1 MSASPSSGGG
11 TFGAATSAHR
21 LSTRVCDNCI
31 RFVDPAST
39 LGTAVSDKSPSCSS
53 KVRCDLGQPSCTRC
67 LERGKTC
74 SYSTTRRRPGP
85 APGSGRQPRAIRNRR
100 HSEDTTIQGNS
111 ISEDTISLAAAVSDL
126 PSESPVSLVTSHAPT
141 QVSNQSSQGPNILP
155 EEEAYLADEYF
166 KSINEAI
173 PLFSTAAV
181 LSSKNILSDC
191 SSELVEALLLI
202 TAKLLGF
209 KFASTH
215 FDLDGRIDQ
224 ILSNTTLQE
233 DTAGDFPGLD
243 LFRKF
248 CLLVF
253 YEFHQFP
260 GQQAWVRIGKIVRL
274 AYWMGL
280 DRLDIIQSVSP
291 EWSNVSDA
299 DLQNWKLVWWCVYR
313 LDSYANLSSGTPYQV
328 DERLV
333 NTSLN
338 HQGQLSQDFAA
349 PCRLPHDPR
358 GLPDLLL
365 LVKAGSESSLLF
377 NIHLITI
384 TVLRQ
389 FGRAM
394 SMRYLVPYE
403 NLMAILLDAERTL
416 SAIRLALPRNFL
428 NPGRNAFM
436 NESNTNHHARL
447 ASVLHLHMAQLLAAL
462 ASCYYLPEGDDWTLS
477 WQRVLETCQNIAG
490 IAEKWDSNYTLTV
503 DPALLL
509 ISLTALVFLD
519 IHKKYTE
526 STNTYLISEIENCE
540 LLLLLQLEQF
550 SAHWKL
556 PSLLILSFKS
566 FKESVT
572 GPLSYPHIQLILSR
586 FESPLHPRWLQFL
599 SSAQTHLENVIWGHD
614 T

>member
-1 MSASPSSGGG
+1 MSESPSSGGG
-11 TFGAATSAHR
+11 TSGAAPSAHR

-31 RFVDPAST
+31 R
-39 LGTAVSDKSPSCSS
+39 S
-53 KVRCDLGQPSCTRC
+53 KVRCDLGQPSCSRC
-67 LERGKTC
+67 LDRGKTC

-85 APGSGRQPRAIRNRR
+85 APGSGRAPRAIRNRERR
-100 HSEDTTIQGNS
+100 HSGKSRQLTIQASRYLITRFEDIEEATQQADS
-111 ISEDTISLAAAVSDL
+111 ILEDIASSVPVVSDL
-126 PSESPVSLVTSHAPT
+126 PSETSETPVTSHT
-141 QVSNQSSQGPNILP
+141 SIGNQSTQSLNILP
-155 EEEAYLADEYF
+155 EEETYLADEYF

-173 PLFSTAAV
+173 PLFSEAV
-181 LSSKNILSDC
+181 ASNSKDALSTC
-191 SSELVEALLLI
+191 SPELAEALLLV

-209 KFASTH
+209 KFASPH
-215 FDLDGRIDQ
+215 FDLDGRIDL

-233 DTAGDFPGLD
+233 DTVGDFPGLD

-260 GQQAWVRIGKIVRL
+260 GQQAWMRIGKIVRL

-338 HQGQLSQDFAA
+338 HQDQLSQGFVA
-349 PCRLPHDPR
+349 PCRLPHYPR
-358 GLPDLLL
+358 SLPDLLL
-365 LVKAGSESSLLF
+365 FVKTGSESSVLF
-377 NIHLITI
+377 NIHLITV

-394 SMRYLVPYE
+394 SMRYLVPHE
-403 NLMAILLDAERTL
+403 ILTANLLDAERTL

-447 ASVLHLHMAQLLAAL
+447 VPVLQLHMAQLLAAL

-490 IAEKWDSNYTLTV
+490 VAEKWDSNYTLTV
-503 DPALLL
+503 DPALSL

-526 STNTYLISEIENCE
+526 STNTHLISEIENCE

-550 SAHWKL
+550 STHWKL
-556 PSLLILSFKS
+556 PSLLIPVWLISS
-566 FKESVT
+566 
-572 GPLSYPHIQLILSR
+572 SYEAP
-586 FESPLHPRWLQFL
+586 P
-599 SSAQTHLENVIWGHD
+599 
-614 T
+614 

>member
-21 LSTRVCDNCI
+21 LSTRVI
-31 RFVDPAST
+31 S
-39 LGTAVSDKSPSCSS
+39 VSRHAPVVSS
-53 KVRCDLGQPSCTRC
+53 AARHVATQQHVAGPGQ
-67 LERGKTC
+67 
-74 SYSTTRRRPGP
+74 RR
-85 APGSGRQPRAIRNRR
+85 APGASHGESVIGGILDA
-100 HSEDTTIQGNS
+100 TIQGNS

-155 EEEAYLADEYF
+155 EEEAYL
-166 KSINEAI
+166 
-173 PLFSTAAV
+173 
-181 LSSKNILSDC
+181 
-191 SSELVEALLLI
+191 ELVEALLLI

-233 DTAGDFPGLD
+233 DTAGDFPSLD

-338 HQGQLSQDFAA
+338 HQGQLSQGFAA
-349 PCRLPHDPR
+349 PCRLPHDPC

-394 SMRYLVPYE
+394 SMRYLVPHE
-403 NLMAILLDAERTL
+403 SLTVILLDAERTL

-503 DPALLL
+503 DPALSL

-526 STNTYLISEIENCE
+526 STNTHLISEIENCE

-550 SAHWKL
+550 SAYWKL

-599 SSAQTHLENVIWGHD
+599 SSAQTHLENVIWGHG

>member
-21 LSTRVCDNCI
+21 LSTRVI
-31 RFVDPAST
+31 S
-39 LGTAVSDKSPSCSS
+39 VSRHAPVVSS
-53 KVRCDLGQPSCTRC
+53 AARHVATQQHVAGPGQ
-67 LERGKTC
+67 
-74 SYSTTRRRPGP
+74 RR
-85 APGSGRQPRAIRNRR
+85 APGASHGQSVIGGILGA
-100 HSEDTTIQGNS
+100 TIQGNS

-126 PSESPVSLVTSHAPT
+126 PSDSPVSLVTSHAPT

-155 EEEAYLADEYF
+155 EEEAYL
-166 KSINEAI
+166 
-173 PLFSTAAV
+173 
-181 LSSKNILSDC
+181 
-191 SSELVEALLLI
+191 ELVEALLLI

-233 DTAGDFPGLD
+233 DTAGDFPSLD

-313 LDSYANLSSGTPYQV
+313 LDSYANLSSGTPYQI

-338 HQGQLSQDFAA
+338 HQGQLSQGFAA

-394 SMRYLVPYE
+394 SMRYLVPHE
-403 NLMAILLDAERTL
+403 SLTAILLDAERTL

-503 DPALLL
+503 DPALSL

-599 SSAQTHLENVIWGHD
+599 SSAQTHLENVIWGHG

>member
-11 TFGAATSAHR
+11 TSGAAPSAHR

-31 RFVDPAST
+31 RFVDPASI
-39 LGTAVSDKSPSCSS
+39 LGTTASDNRRASA
-53 KVRCDLGQPSCTRC
+53 LN
-67 LERGKTC
+67 
-74 SYSTTRRRPGP
+74 YSTTRRRPGP
-85 APGSGRQPRAIRNRR
+85 APGSGRAPRAIRNRERR
-100 HSEDTTIQGNS
+100 HSGKSRQLTIQASRYLITRFEDIEETTQQADS
-111 ISEDTISLAAAVSDL
+111 ILEDITFSVPVVSDL
-126 PSESPVSLVTSHAPT
+126 PSETPETPVTSHTSIGNRST
-141 QVSNQSSQGPNILP
+141 QNLNILP
-155 EEEAYLADEYF
+155 EEETADEYF
-166 KSINEAI
+166 KSINESI
-173 PLFSTAAV
+173 PLFSEAAASNIQHT
-181 LSSKNILSDC
+181 LSTC
-191 SSELVEALLLI
+191 SPELAEALLLI

-209 KFASTH
+209 KFSSPH
-215 FDLDGRIDQ
+215 FDLDGRIDL

-233 DTAGDFPGLD
+233 DTAGDFPSLD

-260 GQQAWVRIGKIVRL
+260 GQQAWMRIGKIVRL

-338 HQGQLSQDFAA
+338 HQDQLSQGFVA
-349 PCRLPHDPR
+349 PCRLPHDAR
-358 GLPDLLL
+358 SLPDLLL
-365 LVKAGSESSLLF
+365 FVKTGSESSVLF
-377 NIHLITI
+377 NIHLITV

-394 SMRYLVPYE
+394 SMRYLVPHE
-403 NLMAILLDAERTL
+403 ILTANLLDAERTL

-447 ASVLHLHMAQLLAAL
+447 VPVLQLHMAQLLAAL

-477 WQRVLETCQNIAG
+477 WQRVLETCQYIAG
-490 IAEKWDSNYTLTV
+490 VAEKWDSNYTLTV
-503 DPALLL
+503 DPALSL

-526 STNTYLISEIENCE
+526 STNTHLISEIENCE

-599 SSAQTHLENVIWGHD
+599 SSAQTHLENVIWANGI
-614 T
+614 

>member
-1 MSASPSSGGG
+1 M
-11 TFGAATSAHR
+11 
-21 LSTRVCDNCI
+21 
-31 RFVDPAST
+31 
-39 LGTAVSDKSPSCSS
+39 
-53 KVRCDLGQPSCTRC
+53 
-67 LERGKTC
+67 
-74 SYSTTRRRPGP
+74 
-85 APGSGRQPRAIRNRR
+85 
-100 HSEDTTIQGNS
+100 
-111 ISEDTISLAAAVSDL
+111 
-126 PSESPVSLVTSHAPT
+126 
-141 QVSNQSSQGPNILP
+141 
-155 EEEAYLADEYF
+155 
-166 KSINEAI
+166 
-173 PLFSTAAV
+173 
-181 LSSKNILSDC
+181 
-191 SSELVEALLLI
+191 LLI

-224 ILSNTTLQE
+224 VISNTTLQE
-233 DTAGDFPGLD
+233 DTAGDFPSLD

-248 CLLVF
+248 CLLAF

-291 EWSNVSDA
+291 EWSNVSDG
-299 DLQNWKLVWWCVYR
+299 DLQNWKLVWWCLYR

-338 HQGQLSQDFAA
+338 HQCQLSQGFTA

-365 LVKAGSESSLLF
+365 LVKAGSENSLLF
-377 NIHLITI
+377 SIHLITI

-394 SMRYLVPYE
+394 SMRYLVPHE
-403 NLMAILLDAERTL
+403 SLMAILLDAERTL

-503 DPALLL
+503 DPALSL

-550 SAHWKL
+550 SGHWKL
-556 PSLLILSFKS
+556 PSLLICKS
-566 FKESVT
+566 NRQ
-572 GPLSYPHIQLILSR
+572 GY
-586 FESPLHPRWLQFL
+586 
-599 SSAQTHLENVIWGHD
+599 SSAKSRL
-614 T
+614 

>member
-1 MSASPSSGGG
+1 MHS
-11 TFGAATSAHR
+11 HR
-21 LSTRVCDNCI
+21 T
-31 RFVDPAST
+31 
-39 LGTAVSDKSPSCSS
+39 
-53 KVRCDLGQPSCTRC
+53 SCTNHVR
-67 LERGKTC
+67 
-74 SYSTTRRRPGP
+74 
-85 APGSGRQPRAIRNRR
+85 
-100 HSEDTTIQGNS
+100 
-111 ISEDTISLAAAVSDL
+111 
-126 PSESPVSLVTSHAPT
+126 
-141 QVSNQSSQGPNILP
+141 
-155 EEEAYLADEYF
+155 ADEYF

-173 PLFSTAAV
+173 PLFSETAASNSKDA
-181 LSSKNILSDC
+181 LSTC
-191 SSELVEALLLI
+191 SPELAEALLLI

-209 KFASTH
+209 KFSSPH
-215 FDLDGRIDQ
+215 FDLDGRIDL

-233 DTAGDFPGLD
+233 DTAGDFPSLD

-260 GQQAWVRIGKIVRL
+260 GQQAWMRIGKIVRL

-338 HQGQLSQDFAA
+338 HQTQLSQGSIA

-365 LVKAGSESSLLF
+365 YVKTGSESSLLF
-377 NIHLITI
+377 NIHLITV

-394 SMRYLVPYE
+394 SIRYLVPHE
-403 NLMAILLDAERTL
+403 ILTANLLDAERTL

-436 NESNTNHHARL
+436 NESNTKHHARL
-447 ASVLHLHMAQLLAAL
+447 VPVLQLHMAQLLAAL

-490 IAEKWDSNYTLTV
+490 VAEKWDSNYTLTV
-503 DPALLL
+503 DPALSL

-526 STNTYLISEIENCE
+526 SNNTHLISEIENCE

-556 PSLLILSFKS
+556 PSLLIRKYNPLLCLLVVSTLTMSFSVVQELQGIGDRSSLLSA
-566 FKESVT
+566 
-572 GPLSYPHIQLILSR
+572 YPTYLV
-586 FESPLHPRWLQFL
+586 P
-599 SSAQTHLENVIWGHD
+599 V
-614 T
+614 

>member
-11 TFGAATSAHR
+11 TSGAAPSAHR

-31 RFVDPAST
+31 R
-39 LGTAVSDKSPSCSS
+39 S
-53 KVRCDLGQPSCTRC
+53 KVRCDLGQPSCSRC
-67 LERGKTC
+67 LDRGKT
-74 SYSTTRRRPGP
+74 SSRYLITRF
-85 APGSGRQPRAIRNRR
+85 
-100 HSEDTTIQGNS
+100 EDIEEATQQADS
-111 ISEDTISLAAAVSDL
+111 ILEDIASSVPVVSDL
-126 PSESPVSLVTSHAPT
+126 PSETSETPVTSHT
-141 QVSNQSSQGPNILP
+141 SIGNQSTQSLNILP
-155 EEEAYLADEYF
+155 EEETYLADEYF

-173 PLFSTAAV
+173 PLFSEAV
-181 LSSKNILSDC
+181 ASNSKDALSTC
-191 SSELVEALLLI
+191 SPELAEALLLV

-209 KFASTH
+209 KFASPH
-215 FDLDGRIDQ
+215 FDLDGRIDL

-233 DTAGDFPGLD
+233 DTVGDFPGLD

-260 GQQAWVRIGKIVRL
+260 GQQAWMRIGKIVRL

-338 HQGQLSQDFAA
+338 HQDQLSQGFVA

-358 GLPDLLL
+358 SLPDLLL
-365 LVKAGSESSLLF
+365 FVKTGSESSVLF
-377 NIHLITI
+377 NIHLITV

-394 SMRYLVPYE
+394 SMRYLVPHE
-403 NLMAILLDAERTL
+403 ILTANLLYAERTL

-447 ASVLHLHMAQLLAAL
+447 VPVLQLHMAQLLAAL

-490 IAEKWDSNYTLTV
+490 VAEKWDSNYTLTV
-503 DPALLL
+503 DPALSL

-526 STNTYLISEIENCE
+526 STNTHLISEIENCE

-550 SAHWKL
+550 STHWKL
-556 PSLLILSFKS
+556 PSLLIPVWLISS
-566 FKESVT
+566 
-572 GPLSYPHIQLILSR
+572 SYETP
-586 FESPLHPRWLQFL
+586 P
-599 SSAQTHLENVIWGHD
+599 
-614 T
+614 

>member
-21 LSTRVCDNCI
+21 LSTRVI
-31 RFVDPAST
+31 S
-39 LGTAVSDKSPSCSS
+39 VSRHAPVVSS
-53 KVRCDLGQPSCTRC
+53 AARHVATQQHVAGLGQ
-67 LERGKTC
+67 
-74 SYSTTRRRPGP
+74 RR
-85 APGSGRQPRAIRNRR
+85 APGASHGQSVIGGIL
-100 HSEDTTIQGNS
+100 DTTIQGNS

-155 EEEAYLADEYF
+155 EEEAYL
-166 KSINEAI
+166 
-173 PLFSTAAV
+173 
-181 LSSKNILSDC
+181 
-191 SSELVEALLLI
+191 SELVEALLLI

-403 NLMAILLDAERTL
+403 NLMAILLDAE
-416 SAIRLALPRNFL
+416 
-428 NPGRNAFM
+428 
-436 NESNTNHHARL
+436 
-447 ASVLHLHMAQLLAAL
+447 Q
-462 ASCYYLPEGDDWTLS
+462 GDDWTLS

>member
-11 TFGAATSAHR
+11 TFGAVPSHR

-31 RFVDPAST
+31 R
-39 LGTAVSDKSPSCSS
+39 S
-53 KVRCDLGQPSCTRC
+53 KVRCDLGQPSCSRC
-67 LERGKTC
+67 LSRGKIC

-85 APGSGRQPRAIRNRR
+85 APGSGRAPRATRNTRNRERR
-100 HSEDTTIQGNS
+100 HSGEATWQADLILEDDDSSVPI
-111 ISEDTISLAAAVSDL
+111 VSDL
-126 PSESPVSLVTSHAPT
+126 PSESPDTLVTSHAST
-141 QVSNQSSQGPNILP
+141 ASQSAQPPIISP

-173 PLFSTAAV
+173 PLFSEIAALNSKDT
-181 LSSKNILSDC
+181 LSTC
-191 SSELVEALLLI
+191 SPELTEAMLLI

-209 KFASTH
+209 KFASPN
-215 FDLDGRIDQ
+215 FNLDGRIDI
-224 ILSNTTLQE
+224 ILSSTTLQE
-233 DTAGDFPGLD
+233 DTAGDFPSLD

-338 HQGQLSQDFAA
+338 QHSQLSQSLIA
-349 PCRLPHDPR
+349 PCKLPHDPR

-365 LVKAGSESSLLF
+365 CVKAGNESSLLF

-394 SMRYLVPYE
+394 SMRYLVPHE
-403 NLMAILLDAERTL
+403 ILTANLLDAERTL

-447 ASVLHLHMAQLLAAL
+447 VPVLQLHMAQLLAAL
-462 ASCYYLPEGDDWTLS
+462 ASCYYHPEGDDWTLS

-490 IAEKWDSNYTLTV
+490 VAEKWDSNYTLTV

-526 STNTYLISEIENCE
+526 STNTHLIAEIENCE

-556 PSLLILSFKS
+556 PSLLIRKYNPYCYLPI
-566 FKESVT
+566 E
-572 GPLSYPHIQLILSR
+572 PQL
-586 FESPLHPRWLQFL
+586 
-599 SSAQTHLENVIWGHD
+599 
-614 T
+614 

>member
-11 TFGAATSAHR
+11 TSGAAPSAHR

-31 RFVDPAST
+31 RFVDPASI
-39 LGTAVSDKSPSCSS
+39 LGTTASDNRRASALKSDDSRHARGAWTAA
-53 KVRCDLGQPSCTRC
+53 KYVATLRRVVGQGQLLAPVGPHGQSVI
-67 LERGKTC
+67 ERGILE
-74 SYSTTRRRPGP
+74 TTQQ
-85 APGSGRQPRAIRNRR
+85 ADSIL
-100 HSEDTTIQGNS
+100 EDITFS
-111 ISEDTISLAAAVSDL
+111 VPVVSDL
-126 PSESPVSLVTSHAPT
+126 PSETPETPVTSHTSIGNRST
-141 QVSNQSSQGPNILP
+141 QNLNILP
-155 EEEAYLADEYF
+155 EEETYLADEYF
-166 KSINEAI
+166 KSINESI
-173 PLFSTAAV
+173 PLFSEAAASNIQHT
-181 LSSKNILSDC
+181 LSTC
-191 SSELVEALLLI
+191 SPELAEALLLI

-209 KFASTH
+209 QFSSPH
-215 FDLDGRIDQ
+215 FDLDGRIDL

-233 DTAGDFPGLD
+233 DTAGDFPSLD

-260 GQQAWVRIGKIVRL
+260 GQQAWMRIGKIVRL

-338 HQGQLSQDFAA
+338 HQDQLSQGFVA

-358 GLPDLLL
+358 SLPDLLL
-365 LVKAGSESSLLF
+365 FVKTGSESSILF
-377 NIHLITI
+377 NIHLITV

-394 SMRYLVPYE
+394 SMRYLVPHE
-403 NLMAILLDAERTL
+403 ILTANLLDAERTL

-447 ASVLHLHMAQLLAAL
+447 VPVLQLHMAQLLAAL

-490 IAEKWDSNYTLTV
+490 VAEKWDSNYTLTV
-503 DPALLL
+503 DPALSL

-526 STNTYLISEIENCE
+526 STNTHLISEIENCE

-599 SSAQTHLENVIWGHD
+599 SSAQTHLENVIWGNGI
-614 T
+614 

>member
-11 TFGAATSAHR
+11 TSGAAPSAHR

-31 RFVDPAST
+31 RFVDPASI
-39 LGTAVSDKSPSCSS
+39 LGTTASDNRRASALKSDDSRHARGAWTAA
-53 KVRCDLGQPSCTRC
+53 KYVATLRRVVGQGQLLAPVGPHGQSVI
-67 LERGKTC
+67 ERGGILE
-74 SYSTTRRRPGP
+74 TTQQ
-85 APGSGRQPRAIRNRR
+85 ADSIL
-100 HSEDTTIQGNS
+100 EDITFS
-111 ISEDTISLAAAVSDL
+111 VPVVSDL
-126 PSESPVSLVTSHAPT
+126 PSETPETPVTSHTSIGNRST
-141 QVSNQSSQGPNILP
+141 QNLNILP
-155 EEEAYLADEYF
+155 EEETYLADEYF
-166 KSINEAI
+166 KSINESI
-173 PLFSTAAV
+173 PLFSEAAASNIQHT
-181 LSSKNILSDC
+181 LSTC
-191 SSELVEALLLI
+191 SPELAEALLLI

-209 KFASTH
+209 KFSSPH
-215 FDLDGRIDQ
+215 FDLDGRIDL

-233 DTAGDFPGLD
+233 DTAGDFPSLD

-260 GQQAWVRIGKIVRL
+260 GQQAWMRIGKIVRL

-338 HQGQLSQDFAA
+338 HQDQLSQGFVA

-358 GLPDLLL
+358 SLPDLLL
-365 LVKAGSESSLLF
+365 FVKTGSESSVLF
-377 NIHLITI
+377 NIHLITV

-394 SMRYLVPYE
+394 SMRYLVPHE
-403 NLMAILLDAERTL
+403 ILTANLLDAERTL

-447 ASVLHLHMAQLLAAL
+447 VPVLQLHMAQLLAAL

-490 IAEKWDSNYTLTV
+490 VAEKWDSNYTLTV
-503 DPALLL
+503 DPALSL

-526 STNTYLISEIENCE
+526 STNTHLISEIENCE

-599 SSAQTHLENVIWGHD
+599 SSAQTHLENVIWANGI
-614 T
+614 

>member
-11 TFGAATSAHR
+11 TSGAAPSAHR

-31 RFVDPAST
+31 RFVDPASI
-39 LGTAVSDKSPSCSS
+39 LGTTASDNRRASALKSDDSRHARGAWTAA
-53 KVRCDLGQPSCTRC
+53 KYVATLRRVVGQGQLLAPVGPHGQSVI
-67 LERGKTC
+67 ERGGILE
-74 SYSTTRRRPGP
+74 TTQQ
-85 APGSGRQPRAIRNRR
+85 ADSIL
-100 HSEDTTIQGNS
+100 EDITFS
-111 ISEDTISLAAAVSDL
+111 VPVVSDL
-126 PSESPVSLVTSHAPT
+126 PSETPETPVTSHTSIGNRST
-141 QVSNQSSQGPNILP
+141 QNLNILP
-155 EEEAYLADEYF
+155 EEETYLVDEYF
-166 KSINEAI
+166 KSINESI
-173 PLFSTAAV
+173 PLFSEAAASNIQHT
-181 LSSKNILSDC
+181 LSTC
-191 SSELVEALLLI
+191 SPELAEALLLI

-209 KFASTH
+209 KFSSPH
-215 FDLDGRIDQ
+215 FDLDGRIDL

-233 DTAGDFPGLD
+233 DTAGDFPSLD

-260 GQQAWVRIGKIVRL
+260 GQQAWMRIGKIVRL
-274 AYWMGL
+274 AYLMGL

-338 HQGQLSQDFAA
+338 HQDQLSQGFVA

-358 GLPDLLL
+358 SLPDLLL
-365 LVKAGSESSLLF
+365 FVKTGSESSILF
-377 NIHLITI
+377 NIHLITV

-394 SMRYLVPYE
+394 SMRYLVPHE
-403 NLMAILLDAERTL
+403 ILTANLLDAERTL

-447 ASVLHLHMAQLLAAL
+447 VPVLQLHMAQLLAAL

-490 IAEKWDSNYTLTV
+490 VAEKWDSNYTLTV
-503 DPALLL
+503 DPALSL

-526 STNTYLISEIENCE
+526 STNTHLISEIENCE

-599 SSAQTHLENVIWGHD
+599 SSAQTHLQNVIWDNGI
-614 T
+614 

>member
-11 TFGAATSAHR
+11 TSGAAPSAHR

-31 RFVDPAST
+31 R
-39 LGTAVSDKSPSCSS
+39 S
-53 KVRCDLGQPSCTRC
+53 KVRCEMIRHFPVPSTDATGLTAARHAATLRRVVGQGQLLAPVGPHGQSVI
-67 LERGKTC
+67 ERGGILE
-74 SYSTTRRRPGP
+74 TTQQ
-85 APGSGRQPRAIRNRR
+85 ADSIL
-100 HSEDTTIQGNS
+100 EDITFS
-111 ISEDTISLAAAVSDL
+111 VPVVSDL
-126 PSESPVSLVTSHAPT
+126 PSETPETPVTSHTSIDNRST
-141 QVSNQSSQGPNILP
+141 QNLNILP
-155 EEEAYLADEYF
+155 EEETYLVDEYF
-166 KSINEAI
+166 KSINESI
-173 PLFSTAAV
+173 PLFSEAAASNIQHT
-181 LSSKNILSDC
+181 LSTC
-191 SSELVEALLLI
+191 SPELAEALLLI

-209 KFASTH
+209 KFSSPH
-215 FDLDGRIDQ
+215 FDLDGRIDL

-233 DTAGDFPGLD
+233 DTAGDFPSLD

-260 GQQAWVRIGKIVRL
+260 GQQAWMRIGKIVRL

-338 HQGQLSQDFAA
+338 HQDQLSQGFVA

-358 GLPDLLL
+358 SLPDLLL
-365 LVKAGSESSLLF
+365 FVKTGSESSILF
-377 NIHLITI
+377 NIHLITV

-394 SMRYLVPYE
+394 SMRYLVPHE
-403 NLMAILLDAERTL
+403 ILTANLLDAERTL

-447 ASVLHLHMAQLLAAL
+447 VPVLQLHMAQLLAAL

-490 IAEKWDSNYTLTV
+490 VAEKWDSNYTLTV
-503 DPALLL
+503 DPALSL

-526 STNTYLISEIENCE
+526 STNTHLISEIENCE

-599 SSAQTHLENVIWGHD
+599 SSAQTHLQNVIWDNGI
-614 T
+614 